1 MSSTGVKRSD
11 SLPSPK
17 PNFISMGTSVAVNR
31 LMPLSPW
38 RERTTV
44 PTENSGVR
52 FCSISRISARN
63 STTCACRE
71 PGAGAACTS
80 LAPAAAAVAPG
91 LAAGGDVGVGVTDHA
106 ETMGVTAGAAADAA
120 YGSKATAA
128 PAGPEGCSAGTALP
142 CSNGCSRGCGAIEST
157 GADAGMND
165 LPERL
170 PGSSAPFS
178 NAASCPRISR
188 SSGRSRR

>member
-1 MSSTGVKRSD
+1 
-11 SLPSPK
+11 
-17 PNFISMGTSVAVNR
+17 MGTSVAVNR

-52 FCSISRISARN
+52 LCSISRISARN
-63 STTCACRE
+63 SATWACRE
-71 PGAGAACTS
+71 PGVGAACTT
-80 LAPAAAAVAPG
+80 LAPAAASVAP
-91 LAAGGDVGVGVTDHA
+91 GGDVGVGVTDHG
-106 ETMGVTAGAAADAA
+106 ETMGATAGAAADAA
-120 YGSKATAA
+120 YGSKATTAA
-128 PAGPEGCSAGTALP
+128 AGPEGCSAGTAPP
-142 CSNGCSRGCGAIEST
+142 CGNGCPRGCGAIEST
-157 GADAGMND
+157 GADAGIDD

-178 NAASCPRISR
+178 NAASCVRISR